1 MDFDLDKDLSIFT
14 DFFSRRPEVTPDN
27 LKKDLE
33 HYYLPYIKKLIDL
46 KKQKNTFEA
55 IIVGVSAI
63 QGTGK
68 TTQGEILEIL
78 LNFFG
83 HSSESRSID
92 DHYITHREL
101 CELRNK
107 DPRFIRRGVTHDIDL
122 AISDLKS
129 MQGMEDGKPVLVSGY
144 YKGAHMGDGD
154 RFRWVNP
161 GAGTVI
167 NANVVEENIVIN
179 REERISRALKL
190 TSVTHLYAPVALPT
204 NMGSDIPVF
213 GSFLPDDLNGFL
225 EQHKDKEVTIS
236 MPYEGTVSF
245 NGQWEIKVPVA
256 SLPNGWRI
264 VSKKPDFIFYDGWM
278 LGARRVEDETI
289 FNQGLPALESEESR
303 AFAKDVN
310 KKLSEYDKLWDMLN
324 FLTVLYVEN
333 YQMSLAWRDQ
343 AEEVLRQKGQGMT
356 QDQIRE
362 FVYYFWRSVHP
373 GIHIK
378 HLARDSAHTNQVVI
392 INDDHTVK
400 EVLTPDEVK
409 AKYS

>member
-1 MDFDLDKDLSIFT
+1 MDFDLDKDLSIFN
-14 DFFSRRPEVTPDN
+14 DFFSRRPEVKPDS

-33 HYYLPYIKKLIDL
+33 HYYLPYIKKLLDL
-46 KKQKNTFEA
+46 KSQKNSSEA

-78 LNFFG
+78 LNRFG
-83 HSSESRSID
+83 HSSDSRSID
-92 DHYITHREL
+92 DHYITHKEL

-122 AISDLKS
+122 ATSDLKA
-129 MQGMEDGKPVLVSGY
+129 MRQMEDNKPTLISGY

-161 GAGTVI
+161 EEGIVI
-167 NANVVEENIVIN
+167 NANVVEQEMVIN
-179 REERISRALKL
+179 KEKRVARGLKL
-190 TSVTHLYAPVALPT
+190 TSVTHLYTPVVLPN
-204 NMGSDIPVF
+204 NMGSDIPIF
-213 GSFLPDDLNGFL
+213 GGFLPDDLNGFL
-225 EQHKDKEVTIS
+225 EQHKDKEVTITV
-236 MPYEGTVSF
+236 PFEGTVSF
-245 NGQWEIKVPVA
+245 NGVWEIKVPKT
-256 SLPNGWRI
+256 SLPNGWRL

-278 LGARRVEDETI
+278 LGARKVEDESV

-303 AFAKDVN
+303 QFAKDVN
-310 KKLSEYDKLWDMLN
+310 KKLSDYDKLWDMLE
-324 FLTVLYVEN
+324 FLTVLYVQN
-333 YQMSLAWRDQ
+333 YQISLEWRDQ
-343 AEEVLRQKGQGMT
+343 AEEALRSKGQGMT
-356 QDQIRE
+356 HDQIRE

-378 HLARDSAHTNQVVI
+378 HLAYDSARTNQVVI
-392 INDDHTVK
+392 INDDHTVR

-409 AKYS
+409 TKYP

>member
-1 MDFDLDKDLSIFT
+1 MDFDLDKDLVVFN
-14 DFFSRRPEVTPDN
+14 DFFAKRPEVTPDN

-33 HYYLPYIKKLIDL
+33 HYYLPYIKKLLDL
-46 KKQKNTFEA
+46 KNQKNTSDGLV
-55 IIVGVSAI
+55 IGVSAI

-101 CELRNK
+101 CDLRNK

-122 AISDLKS
+122 AISDLEAMRK
-129 MQGMEDGKPVLVSGY
+129 MENDKPILVSGY

-161 GAGTVI
+161 QQGTVI

-179 REERISRALKL
+179 KEERVSRVLKL
-190 TSVTHLYAPVALPT
+190 TSVTHLYAPIALPN

-213 GSFLPDDLNGFL
+213 GGFLPDDLNGFL
-225 EQHKDKEVTIS
+225 EQHKDHEVTIS
-236 MPYEGTVSF
+236 MPYEGVVSF
-245 NGQWEIKVPVA
+245 NGQWEIKVPPS
-256 SLPNGWRI
+256 SLPVGWRI

-278 LGARRVEDETI
+278 LGARKVEDESV
-289 FNQGLPALESEESR
+289 FNQGLPSLETEEAR
-303 AFAKDVN
+303 AFARDVN
-310 KKLSEYDKLWDMLN
+310 KKLGDYEKLWDMLN

-333 YQMSLAWRDQ
+333 YQMSLKWRDQ
-343 AEEVLRQKGQGMT
+343 AEEALRAKGQGMT
-356 QDQIRE
+356 PDQIKE

-378 HLARDSAHTNQVVI
+378 HLARDTAHTNQVVI
-392 INDDHTVK
+392 INDDHSVR
-400 EVLTPDEVK
+400 EVLSPDEVK
-409 AKYS
+409 TRYP